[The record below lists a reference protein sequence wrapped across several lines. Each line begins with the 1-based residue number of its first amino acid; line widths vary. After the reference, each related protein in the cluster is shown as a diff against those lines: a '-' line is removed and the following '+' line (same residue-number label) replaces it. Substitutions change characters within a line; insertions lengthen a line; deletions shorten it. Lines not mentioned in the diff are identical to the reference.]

1 MPSARFQQLAVGSN
15 GCYPFLKRTAVQSAL
30 PFPSGSWRVLEQTPR
45 SWVAVKSLLCAL
57 SLDCFLSVRPAASA
71 PEEFSVFFSKTEKNA
86 ARVPLQPPT
95 RQTSPSQMLICFRT
109 RGPVW
114 HSPHTPLLQRNLGRH
129 PLSPHHPLPATTTGC
144 SPAGQIKH
152 PRHEL
157 CFWDI
162 CLCCMSA
169 LFSPLHADSH
179 LSGHTAIWVSFASAL
194 CVCCWAELP
203 LPEPLPTW
211 RSTGAPGML
220 GTPCAFTGVS
230 V

>member
-1 MPSARFQQLAVGSN
+1 M
-15 GCYPFLKRTAVQSAL
+15 
-30 PFPSGSWRVLEQTPR
+30 
-45 SWVAVKSLLCAL
+45 AVKSLLCAL
-57 SLDCFLSVRPAASA
+57 FLDCFLSVRPAASA

-95 RQTSPSQMLICFRT
+95 RQTSLSQMLICFRT
-109 RGPVW
+109 RGPAW
-114 HSPHTPLLQRNLGRH
+114 HSPHTPLLQRNLGGH

-211 RSTGAPGML
+211 RVLQVCLEHLVHSLVCLCDLSDKPAVLRCEHSPLLVGDFGASEQDHHSE
-220 GTPCAFTGVS
+220 C
-230 V
+230 